1 MKCFIVTFTDAA
13 QYKRTV
19 YLNCPKPDH
28 IADTLAVF
36 GCQVLEVT
44 DDEYR
49 PVNWNGKR
57 RA

>member
-13 QYKRTV
+13 QYKRMV

-36 GCQVLEVT
+36 GCQVLEIT
-44 DDEYR
+44 DDEHR
-49 PVNWNGKR
+49 PIKAA